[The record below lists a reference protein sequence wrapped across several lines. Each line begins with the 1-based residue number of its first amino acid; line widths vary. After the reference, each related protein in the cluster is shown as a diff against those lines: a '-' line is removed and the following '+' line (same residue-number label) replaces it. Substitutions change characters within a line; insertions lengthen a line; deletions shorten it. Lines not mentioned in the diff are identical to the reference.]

1 MDSVFLGF
9 FYKRFM
15 FSLVI
20 IAVAL
25 PIHYTESKAPVSHIV
40 EHEPS
45 SLRDEVIAISE
56 LITAQRKRLDRQIEL
71 KNQML
76 QFRMQKEEFLKG
88 SVGQKHALNMV
99 INAKEILM
107 GINQQH
113 LAYLFSPEYIEEL
126 QFFSSVI
133 EKNRPMRP

>member
-1 MDSVFLGF
+1 MIVPTQYAEL
-9 FYKRFM
+9 
-15 FSLVI
+15 
-20 IAVAL
+20 
-25 PIHYTESKAPVSHIV
+25 KAPVQDII
-40 EHEPS
+40 EHQLPVV
-45 SLRDEVIAISE
+45 RDEVIAISE
-56 LITAQRKRLDRQIEL
+56 LIAAQRKRLDRQIEL